1 MQLTLIPLIQIKY
14 VTLISILDAL
24 NPMTESSSK
33 KPENPILEVLDNE
46 AKQALRLQRFSMAF
60 ATYVACGLLAQACA
74 WLGHLPPLLPTWWAI
89 GVAVPNVVFF
99 VMLRSGWN
107 LRLRDPSMTE
117 MQLVV
122 SMFAV
127 MVLIYNADAAR
138 STFLMLFP
146 VPLLFGVLRLRMYQM
161 ARVGAVGIVGY
172 AGVIA
177 MIAVNRPARV
187 QLDVELL
194 NLLAL
199 SGAMGFV
206 CIMGGYIS
214 KVRAQLSHSL
224 DTIRELA
231 QRDPLTNLFNRRFLM
246 ETLTREI
253 LRRERGTSC
262 GVVLCIIDLD
272 HFKLVNDTFGHPI
285 GDEVLVAVGRC
296 IAKSIRTT
304 DYLARYGG
312 EEFAVLLEENSNEQA
327 IAVCERIRK
336 DISELQVPALQ
347 GQQLFVSIGVANWQS
362 GDNSASLIERADRAL
377 YRAKADG
384 RNCIRTTFF
393 P

>member
-1 MQLTLIPLIQIKY
+1 MIPLIQIKY

-33 KPENPILEVLDNE
+33 TPENPILEVLDNE

-74 WLGHLPPLLPTWWAI
+74 WLGHLPPLLPAWWAI

-127 MVLIYNADAAR
+127 MVLIYHADAAR

-253 LRRERGTSC
+253 LRRERGQAAGWCYALSIWTISNWSMIRSAIQLAMKCSLRSEDVLLNRFAPPTILPVMAVKNLPYYLRKIRTSRRL
-262 GVVLCIIDLD
+262 LCVSAFVRTSLNCRFQ
-272 HFKLVNDTFGHPI
+272 HFKDSNSSYRLA
-285 GDEVLVAVGRC
+285 L
-296 IAKSIRTT
+296 RT
-304 DYLARYGG
+304 G
-312 EEFAVLLEENSNEQA
+312 
-327 IAVCERIRK
+327 
-336 DISELQVPALQ
+336 
-347 GQQLFVSIGVANWQS
+347 
-362 GDNSASLIERADRAL
+362 
-377 YRAKADG
+377 KAE
-384 RNCIRTTFF
+384 TTRLR
-393 P
+393 